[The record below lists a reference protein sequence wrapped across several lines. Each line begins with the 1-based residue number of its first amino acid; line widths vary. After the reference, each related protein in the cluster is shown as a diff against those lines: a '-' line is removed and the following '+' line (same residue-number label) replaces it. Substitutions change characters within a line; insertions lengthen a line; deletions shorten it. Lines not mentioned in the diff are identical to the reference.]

1 MKKVIE
7 KRKRKQD
14 NIKLQRDQKRFFK
27 TLEVDQT
34 RERKMPEIEKFVK
47 FWGGIWKKNKRTPN
61 IEEVQRLLDEKFTV
75 INEFGINTEKL
86 TNEIQQKKG
95 PDGSRNGWST
105 KLLVEKAKSGPK
117 RFAECI
123 QKDNL

>member
-1 MKKVIE
+1 
-7 KRKRKQD
+7 
-14 NIKLQRDQKRFFK
+14 
-27 TLEVDQT
+27 
-34 RERKMPEIEKFVK
+34 MPEIEKFVK

-75 INEFGINTEKL
+75 INEFGINKEKL

-95 PDGSRNGWST
+95 PDGSRNGWSA
-105 KLLVEKAKSGPK
+105 KRLVEKAKSGPK